1 MRPLSKISFLNHLI
15 VIPAIGLCAL
25 LVTGASHAQTQS
37 GSTAKASVW
46 LTVSDRTLDKLRG
59 GFDLGSGLV
68 VSFGVTR
75 MVYINDQLVTTTSF
89 QLGDLSKL
97 NGIQTS
103 ALGQQI
109 GSQAQVVQNGLG
121 NTVESGAAGV
131 PMATY
136 IQNTLSGQTIR
147 NQTVIQ
153 ANTNGLS
160 MLRGLN
166 LNTMISEAIANAIGN
181 R

>member
-89 QLGDLSKL
+89 QLG
-97 NGIQTS
+97 
-103 ALGQQI
+103 QQI